1 MIVVFITGMVGVKI
15 VNSRVF
21 TPEAQASTYL
31 YALARGDAV
40 GALQTGPSIAD
51 ATLTD
56 AALRVQETK
65 APMTKIL
72 IGHATVQGNRAS
84 VAVNYDLGG
93 QPVHTSLTLVR
104 EGSTGAVFDH
114 WKLTDTTAVVSISVP
129 EGVSTAT
136 LNGVAIRQGSGAV
149 AINVLPGALVIGSTG
164 SSGVTVYQILATSAG
179 SDVRRGGPRT
189 TGADLNFR
197 GQGRRAGGRGQ
208 SFRGMPNASTGER
221 VPGER

>member
-1 MIVVFITGMVGVKI
+1 MVGVKI